1 MKNKYFV
8 YTLIFMQTFVFA
20 QHNSA
25 LKVRVDI
32 EAKTIMVQQD
42 LTYNNTSADT
52 LYTIVLNDWNH
63 AFSSKNSVLAN
74 RFSNEFTRA
83 FHLAKEE
90 DRGFTKINNII
101 DSNFQALNWKRN
113 KNQIDI
119 LEVELEEPILPNSSK
134 KINIIYSL
142 KIPNEKFTRYG
153 FHNEGKIY
161 LKNWLLFPAI
171 YENGKFIKQSNS
183 NLDDAYN
190 ASSNYTI
197 NIETPK
203 NYSIN
208 SNLSTVQNATT
219 ENFFHFTL
227 TGENRNNVTVILS
240 PKVEAT
246 LYKNEFIEVTSSLN
260 NTQLNAIQKTIVV
273 DRITRFVQE
282 KLGNSSVN
290 KILVSEED
298 YKKQPF
304 YGLNQLPAFLSPFSD
319 ETIFELMFLKTYLS
333 NYLSENLKLN
343 PRNENWIYDGI
354 QMFLL
359 MQYIEE
365 YNPDL
370 KMMGKLSQLRILKS
384 YYLINLGFN
393 AQYNYIYM
401 LMARKN
407 LDQPLNENK
416 DKLIKFNE
424 QISSKYKAGLSFKYL
439 DNYLENEIVLNSV
452 KEFISMNKK
461 WNTSEHDFEFIL
473 KKNTSKNI
481 DWFFNTLIETREIID
496 YKFGKVSKTKDSI
509 KVKIINRTRTNVPIT
524 LYALKKDSIISKK
537 WIDNIKTDTTFVMQ
551 RNGSDKLVLNYLN
564 EVPEYNLRNNWKSL
578 KGFFFN
584 NRPFKLNFMKDLEEP
599 YYNQIF
605 YVPEFEF
612 NAYDGIAI
620 GLNLSNKSMLDKPF
634 TFSAAPFYSPKTG
647 SLVGKFS
654 GMIEQ
659 NIRDDEKLYKIRY
672 IASGSQFHYAENAS
686 YTNFRPTVQLYF
698 RDKDFRT
705 NKNEYVQLKQ
715 LYINR
720 EKSDLVID
728 NNTDNYSVFNAKYG
742 NFQSDATKSY
752 SLQTDMQV
760 ANSFGKIAT
769 EIHYQKLFDNNR
781 RLSLRFYFGTF
792 LYRSTASEYFSFGLD
807 TPTDYMFEQNLLG
820 RSESTGI
827 YSQQYVY
834 AEGGFKS
841 KLATR
846 YANDWITTFNGS
858 FNIWNWIEIYGDL
871 GIIKNK
877 GTASQ
882 FVFDSG
888 MHLNLVPGYFE
899 LFLPVYSSNGYE
911 LNGSNYDEKI
921 RFVITLSPKTLIS
934 LFTRKWF

>member
-1 MKNKYFV
+1 
-8 YTLIFMQTFVFA
+8 MQTFVFA
-20 QHNSA
+20 QHNSDI
-25 LKVRVDI
+25 KVRVNVATKI
-32 EAKTIMVQQD
+32 VMVQQH

-52 LYTIVLNDWNH
+52 IHSIILNDWNH
-63 AFSSKNSVLAN
+63 AYSSKNSILAK
-74 RFSNEFTRA
+74 RFSDEFTRT

-90 DRGFTKINNII
+90 DRGHTKINNVI
-101 DSNFQALNWKRN
+101 DSEFQTLNWKRN
-113 KNQIDI
+113 DKQIDI
-119 LEVELEEPILPNSSK
+119 LEIELENPILPYSSQ
-134 KINIIYSL
+134 KINLIYSL

-153 FHNEGKIY
+153 FHNNGKIY

-171 YENGKFIKQSNS
+171 YKTGKFVKQSNS

-190 ASSNYTI
+190 AFTNYTI
-197 NIETPK
+197 SIEVPAK
-203 NYSIN
+203 YKVS
-208 SNLSTVQNATT
+208 SNLISIENKSTKTSSYY
-219 ENFFHFTL
+219 TL
-227 TGENRNNVTVILS
+227 SGKNRNDVVVILT
-240 PKVEAT
+240 PNEET
-246 LYKNEFIEVTSSLN
+246 TIYKNEYIEVASSIN
-260 NTQLNAIQKTIVV
+260 NTRLNAIKKTLVI
-273 DRITRFVQE
+273 DRITRFVQQ
-282 KLGNSSVN
+282 KLGDSFVD
-290 KILVSEED
+290 KILVTEED

-304 YGLNQLPAFLSPFSD
+304 YGLNQLPDFLSPFSD
-319 ETIFELMFLKTYLS
+319 ETMFELMFLKTYLN

-343 PRNENWIYDGI
+343 PRKENWIYDGI

-365 YNPDL
+365 NNPNL
-370 KMMGKLSQLRILKS
+370 KMMGSLSKFKLLKS
-384 YYLINLGFN
+384 YHLINLDFN
-393 AQYNYIYM
+393 QQYNYLYM

-407 LDQPLNENK
+407 LDQPLSEKK
-416 DKLIKFNE
+416 DRLIKFNE

-439 DNYLENEIVLNSV
+439 DSYLENDIVLNSV
-452 KEFISMNKK
+452 KEFIAMNKQI
-461 WNTSEHDFEFIL
+461 NTSKYDFEYIL
-473 KKNTSKNI
+473 NKNTTKNI
-481 DWFFNTLIETREIID
+481 DWFFDTIIETRELID
-496 YKFGKVSKTKDSI
+496 FKFGKVTKTKDSI
-509 KVKIINRTRTNVPIT
+509 DVKIINRTNTNVPIAI
-524 LYALKKDSIISKK
+524 YQLKNDSIVSKK
-537 WIDNIKTDTTFVMQ
+537 WLENIKTDTTFVMK
-551 RNGSDKLVLNYLN
+551 RNDADKIVLNYLN

-584 NRPFKLNFMKDLEEP
+584 NRPFKFNLMKDLEEP

-612 NAYDGIAI
+612 NAYDGISI
-620 GLNLSNKSMLDKPF
+620 GMQLSNKSILNKPF
-634 TFSAAPFYSPKTG
+634 TFSATPFYSPKTS

-654 GMIEQ
+654 GVIEQ
-659 NIRDDEKLYKIRY
+659 NIRDDEKLYRIRY
-672 IASGSQFHYAENAS
+672 IVSGSQFHYAENAS
-686 YTNFRPTVQLYF
+686 YTNFRPTVQLFF

-728 NNTDNYSVFNAKYG
+728 NNTDNYSVFNFKYG

-752 SLQTDMQV
+752 NLQTDIQV
-760 ANSFGKIAT
+760 ANSFGKIAA

-781 RLSLRFYFGTF
+781 RLSLRFYLGRF

-807 TPTDYMFEQNLLG
+807 SPTDYMFEQNLLG

-858 FNIWNWIEIYGDL
+858 FNIWNWIELYGDL
-871 GIIKNK
+871 GLLKNE
-877 GTASQ
+877 GSSSQ
-882 FVFDSG
+882 FVYDSG
-888 MHLNLVPGYFE
+888 LHLNLVPGYFE

-911 LNGSNYDEKI
+911 LNSSSYDEKI
-921 RFVITLSPKTLIS
+921 RFVITLSPKTLVS